1 MFGLML
7 CYHCLEILNK
17 FCTRSPT
24 FLFCTELHKLCTQSC
39 PSYFLFAKNCMDD
52 VNSLFGGVVQ
62 RADGKRRLKLW
73 FRCNYFICFR
83 NLPQPCPHTLTPHQG
98 QCLSCMH
105 PPCIHHSV
113 CITVYACLRL
123 YIVSASDGVSQR
135 VVITIRVT
143 GRCAYR
149 ILGKHLFRI
158 QVYGLLRNCSCVPD
172 IKVVI
177 LKSK

>member
-1 MFGLML
+1 MRFILLSDQRHLHGYIFCAVTMPHAQKGLMFGLML

-83 NLPQPCPHTLTPHQG
+83 NLPQPCPHTLTPH
-98 QCLSCMH
+98 
-105 PPCIHHSV
+105 
-113 CITVYACLRL
+113 
-123 YIVSASDGVSQR
+123 
-135 VVITIRVT
+135 
-143 GRCAYR
+143 
-149 ILGKHLFRI
+149 
-158 QVYGLLRNCSCVPD
+158 
-172 IKVVI
+172 
-177 LKSK
+177 